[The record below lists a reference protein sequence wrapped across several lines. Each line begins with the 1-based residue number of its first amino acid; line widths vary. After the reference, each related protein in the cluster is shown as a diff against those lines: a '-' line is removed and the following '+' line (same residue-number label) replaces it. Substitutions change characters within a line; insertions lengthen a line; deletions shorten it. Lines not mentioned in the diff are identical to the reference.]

1 MPNTFI
7 KIASVT
13 VGSGGASSI
22 DFTDIP
28 QTYTDLVLKVSVRTN
43 RGFLS
48 DALAVKLNNSTT
60 GYVSRDITYDN
71 GSVASY
77 ADLFGAGYN
86 LNTQGNGGTS
96 NTFSNQEI
104 YIPNYTGSTNKSFLS
119 ESVVENNA
127 TDARVEMM
135 SNLWSNTSTVT
146 SIILASYT
154 SNTIL
159 QYSTATLYGIK
170 NS

>member
-1 MPNTFI
+1 MATFI

-22 DFTDIP
+22 DFTSIP
-28 QTYTDLVLKVSVRTN
+28 QTYTDLCLKVSIRTN

-48 DALAVKLNNSTT
+48 DALAVKLNNSTSS
-60 GYVSRDITYDN
+60 YSSRDLTYDN
-71 GSVASY
+71 GSVATY
-77 ADLFGAGYN
+77 TDLFGAGYN

-96 NTFSNQEI
+96 STFSNQEI
-104 YIPNYTGSTNKSFLS
+104 YIPNYTGSNYKNFSS
-119 ESVVENNA
+119 QSMVENNGS
-127 TDARVEMM
+127 DARVEMM
-135 SNLWSNTSTVT
+135 ANVWSNTSAVT

-159 QYSTATLYGIK
+159 QHSTATLYGIK

>member
-1 MPNTFI
+1 MATFI

-22 DFTDIP
+22 DFTSIP
-28 QTYTDLVLKVSVRTN
+28 QTYTDLCLKVSIRTN

-48 DALAVKLNNSTT
+48 DALSVKLNNSTSS
-60 GYVSRDITYDN
+60 YSSKDLTYDN
-71 GSVASY
+71 GGVATY
-77 ADLFGAGYN
+77 TDLFGAGYN

-96 NTFSNQEI
+96 STFSNQEI
-104 YIPNYTGSTNKSFLS
+104 YIPNYTGSNYKNFSS
-119 ESVVENNA
+119 QSMVENNGS
-127 TDARVEMM
+127 DARVEMM
-135 SNLWSNTSTVT
+135 ANVWSNTSAVT

-159 QYSTATLYGIK
+159 QHSTATLYGIK

>member
-1 MPNTFI
+1 MATTFN

-13 VGSGGASSI
+13 VGSGGTSSI
-22 DFTDIP
+22 DFTSIP
-28 QTYTDLVLKVSVRTN
+28 QIYKDLVLRVSVRTN
-43 RGFLS
+43 RGFLT

-60 GYVSRDITYDN
+60 GYSSRNATYDN
-71 GSVASY
+71 GSPASY
-77 ADLFGAGYN
+77 TDLFGAGYN

-96 NTFSNQEI
+96 STFSNQEI
-104 YIPNYTGSTNKSFLS
+104 YIPNYTGSTSKSFS
-119 ESVVENNA
+119 SASVVENNG

-135 SNLWSNTSTVT
+135 ANSWSNTSAVT

-154 SNTIL
+154 GNTIL

-170 NS
+170 NN